1 MARIQC
7 TAREKQNISWE
18 GHKIGI
24 FPDYTRVVEFRCKKF
39 RECKRRLHQ
48 RGVKFAL
55 VYPATLKIFPGV
67 GLEQRFDNQ
76 VKALDFINKMWR
88 PAWRELW
95 GWTTDT
101 SVYDGY
107 PQPPGIWLSDWTIKS
122 RSGLVWN
129 NYIVENYSD
138 KILQVSEAQFI
149 YFHISHSLCWLW
161 MTRHIYSIHWDW
173 INLICHPSSSC
184 CNSVSSHS

>member
-1 MARIQC
+1 MQEKASSAR
-7 TAREKQNISWE
+7 REIRS
-18 GHKIGI
+18 
-24 FPDYTRVVEFRCKKF
+24 
-39 RECKRRLHQ
+39 
-48 RGVKFAL
+48 GV
-55 VYPATLKIFPGV
+55 P
-67 GLEQRFDNQ
+67 
-76 VKALDFINKMWR
+76 
-88 PAWRELW
+88 
-95 GWTTDT
+95 
-101 SVYDGY
+101 SY
-107 PQPPGIWLSDWTIKS
+107 PQNLSGCWIGAAVWQSSKGSGLYQQDVTTGMAWAVRMNNRYFSLWWISSASWPGIWLSDWTIKS

>member
-1 MARIQC
+1 MWPRLLRLTHWFSCLKWVNDLEAWGRRNNLRFCGFPKGCQNGNAADFLEKTLPERLEIDFPRGLVIERTLAQRQDGQPARAIIAKFLCFRDVARIQC

-76 VKALDFINKMWR
+76 VKALDFINKM
-88 PAWRELW
+88 
-95 GWTTDT
+95 
-101 SVYDGY
+101 
-107 PQPPGIWLSDWTIKS
+107 
-122 RSGLVWN
+122 
-129 NYIVENYSD
+129 
-138 KILQVSEAQFI
+138 
-149 YFHISHSLCWLW
+149 
-161 MTRHIYSIHWDW
+161 
-173 INLICHPSSSC
+173 
-184 CNSVSSHS
+184 